1 MKLYY
6 AETPNPRK
14 PCAVAKYLQSPVE
27 YVRVDL
33 RKGEH
38 QAPAY
43 LAINP
48 NGNVPALEDGALRLW
63 ESCAIMCYLAR
74 RAESDLWPNDERQID
89 IVRWLSWDI
98 AHFSRTAG
106 TLFFEHVVK
115 RWIGGGDPDPAA
127 VEEATAAFKQYAAVL
142 NDHLQGRKYLVGT
155 GLTVADFAV
164 ASLLPYADQSH
175 LPLDKFTEIQRWHV
189 RINELEAWREP
200 FPIVN

>member
-27 YVRVDL
+27 YVHLDL
-33 RKGEH
+33 SKGEH

-48 NGNVPALEDGALRLW
+48 NGNVPALEDGAMKLW

-74 RAESDLWPNDERQID
+74 KAGSDLWPNDDRQID

-98 AHFSRTAG
+98 GHFSHAAG
-106 TLFFEHVVK
+106 TLLFEHVVK
-115 RWIGGGDPDPAA
+115 GWIGAGDPDPAA
-127 VEEATAAFKQYAAVL
+127 VNEATAAFKQCAAVL
-142 NDHLQGRKYLVGT
+142 NNHLRGRKYLVGT

-164 ASLLPYADQSH
+164 ATLLPYADQSH
-175 LPLDKFTEIQRWHV
+175 LPLDGFPEIQRWHA
-189 RINELEAWREP
+189 RLNELEAWREP
-200 FPIVN
+200 FPAVN